1 VSSYQ
6 IIVTLDHAGKVTHHY
21 ATESDA
27 RFQYS
32 EWRGQGV
39 DCKLVL
45 PHPEKVFLA
54 WTTEVTEYYRTEVEW
69 ADLPESVQAA
79 MSEGMTILDIDRS
92 GVDGDLDAN
101 LDLWGL
107 IVDHEESPYNEEV
120 TDRSLNYD
128 RIEAES
134 KR

>member
-69 ADLPESVQAA
+69 AALPESVQAA
-79 MSEGMTILDIDRS
+79 MSGGMTILDIDRA
-92 GVDGDLDAN
+92 DGREPDAN
-101 LDLWGL
+101 LDLWAL

-128 RIEAES
+128 RIEEES